1 MFYFDR
7 CLSNRRNQAINLHL
21 LDMIHHVIAVTT
33 DFKDN
38 CLIHNCTVTDQYNVK
53 HLLPP
58 VLLMLRQRQVLAAV
72 VFKSRQV
79 SESWN
84 CKL

>member
-38 CLIHNCTVTDQYNVK
+38 CLIHNCTVTVTNI
-53 HLLPP
+53 
-58 VLLMLRQRQVLAAV
+58 M
-72 VFKSRQV
+72 
-79 SESWN
+79 
-84 CKL
+84 